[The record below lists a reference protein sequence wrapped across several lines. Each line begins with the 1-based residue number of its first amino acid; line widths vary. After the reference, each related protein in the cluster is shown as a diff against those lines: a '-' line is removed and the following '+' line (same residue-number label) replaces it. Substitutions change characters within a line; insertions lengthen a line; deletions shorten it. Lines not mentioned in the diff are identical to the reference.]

1 MGGPVACVACG
12 AENADDARFCGNCG
26 APLGKVCAACGQ
38 PNPADGRFCTSC
50 GTALDAAAAETPFGR
65 RETFMPSALADKV
78 RAGSASIEGERKLIS
93 VLFADVAGY
102 TALSERLDPEEM
114 RTLMHRAFAA
124 MLDEVRRFEGTVAQ
138 LLGDGMLALF
148 GAPIAHEDHAIRAIR
163 TGLALQQSLGPLQSE
178 LAAAEIDFRV
188 RVGVHSGLV
197 VFGRIGT
204 DLEFTFQAV
213 GDTVNTASRVQG
225 LAEPGSVL
233 VSEAS
238 QRLAAGY
245 VVFEDQGSHE
255 VKNKAEPVHVFR
267 AVRPTGSRSR
277 VDVSAEHG
285 LGPYAGRE
293 VELRALGASFDDA
306 ISGAGQVVFISGE
319 AGLGKSRLV
328 HEFRTR
334 ISDLDHVWLLGR
346 CISYGADIPYVP
358 IVDLLRSA
366 TGIEET
372 DDETAMDA
380 KLVARVDQL
389 GGDPAHLPYL
399 RFLLSLDP
407 GDPSVL
413 DEDPMLRK
421 PRVFE
426 AFRDLLLAAV
436 ARRPAVVV
444 IEDLHWIDT
453 ASAELL
459 SFVLESV
466 ATHRLLVVLTH
477 RPDREPPFGERP
489 FHTRIALT
497 PLSEGDTAA
506 VARAATGRQELPV
519 ELNALI
525 YRTAEG
531 NPFFIEEVTK
541 SLLESGALVPDGD
554 GFALGRPIEQIEVPD
569 TVQGVI
575 MARLD
580 RLSEEPRQA
589 LQTASV
595 IGREFTSRLLERTT
609 GGSGNDEALRQLKAV
624 QLIFERSLYPELV
637 FMFKHALTHEVAYGS
652 LLLERRRTLH
662 SAVADAI
669 RELYA
674 DRQADVVEML
684 AHHYERAE
692 RWADAVP
699 YLVASADK
707 AMAGFALEEADGY
720 AGRALA
726 ALDRVDAPTD
736 PSARAH
742 LHHVQG
748 LCHELRNEWDPA
760 IESYRA
766 MASAAE
772 AAGDTATQGLGL
784 ALVSVAQVY
793 AHDLAGGRAS
803 AGQAEAIATSLGDVD
818 LTGLSMVSVLF
829 NQAVAG
835 ELEEPYARTAE
846 LEATARR
853 ANDVFVKGF
862 GLDLA
867 GELLHMR
874 AREEESLPLLHEAL
888 SLAEGAQVA
897 QLLQWVYFDVA
908 LTTTALGRYDEA
920 FDAARKN
927 IALCERV
934 GDRGFWLCR
943 AKNTYGRIFI
953 ELYDFARGEEHNQD
967 AVDRALGFGDL
978 ETLRNGMLNVGDC
991 LLGRGDAEAARTCF
1005 DDLERAFAADED
1017 PGEWMKWHYV
1027 QHLWMS
1033 SSMTWLALGQADRAL
1048 ADADRCL
1055 EIADP
1060 TGTRRYMSK
1069 GRRARAGA
1077 LAALG
1082 RLDEAL
1088 DDAQVA
1094 LDHAEEIGG
1103 PEPVWQAHAAR
1114 ADVLTAAGRHDEAAE
1129 AARSAIGVIEGIA
1142 SAVREPGAAAILLA
1156 SPPVARVRELSRS
1169 RD

>member
-1 MGGPVACVACG
+1 
-12 AENADDARFCGNCG
+12 
-26 APLGKVCAACGQ
+26 
-38 PNPADGRFCTSC
+38 
-50 GTALDAAAAETPFGR
+50 
-65 RETFMPSALADKV
+65 MPSALAEKL
-78 RAGSASIEGERKLIS
+78 RAGSASVEGERKLIS

-102 TALSERLDPEEM
+102 TALSERLDPEEV
-114 RTLMHRAFAA
+114 RALMHRAFTS
-124 MLDEVRRFEGTVAQ
+124 MLDEVHRFEGTVAQ
-138 LLGDGMLALF
+138 LQGDGMLALF
-148 GAPIAHEDHAIRAIR
+148 GAPIAHEDHAVRAIR
-163 TGLALQQSLGPLQSE
+163 AALALQQSLGPLQAE
-178 LAAAEIDFRV
+178 LAAADVDFRV

-197 VFGRIGT
+197 VFGRIGS

-225 LAEPGSVL
+225 LAEPGSVV
-233 VSEAS
+233 VSEAT

-245 VVFEDQGSHE
+245 FVFEDRGSHD
-255 VKNKAEPVHVFR
+255 VKNKAEPVHIFR

-285 LGPYAGRE
+285 LGPYAGRSA
-293 VELRALGASFDDA
+293 ELRTLGARFDDA
-306 ISGAGQVVFISGE
+306 IGGAGQVVFISGE

-328 HEFRTR
+328 HEFRAR
-334 ISDLDHVWLLGR
+334 IAGLDHLWLLGR
-346 CISYGADIPYVP
+346 CISYGAEIPYVP

-366 TGIEET
+366 TDIEET
-372 DDETAMDA
+372 DDEALMDA
-380 KLVARVDQL
+380 KLTARVDEL
-389 GGDPAHLPYL
+389 GGDPGHLPYL

-413 DEDPMLRK
+413 EEDPMLRK

-426 AFRDLLLAAV
+426 AFRDVLLAAV
-436 ARRPAVVV
+436 ADRPAVLV

-466 ATHRLLVVLTH
+466 PTHRLLVVLTH
-477 RPDREPPFGERP
+477 RPDVEPPFGERT
-489 FHTRIALT
+489 FHTRMALT
-497 PLSEGDTAA
+497 PLSEGDTAE
-506 VARAATGRQELPV
+506 VARAATGRQELPA
-519 ELNALI
+519 ELQALI

-541 SLLESGALVPDGD
+541 SLLESGALVSDGE
-554 GFALGRPIEQIEVPD
+554 GYRLGRPIEQIEVPD

-609 GGSGNDEALRQLKAV
+609 GARTSDDTLRQLKAV

-674 DRQADVVEML
+674 DRPADVVEML

-692 RWADAVP
+692 RWSDAVP

-707 AMAGFALEEADGY
+707 AMAGFALGEADGY

-726 ALDRVDAPTD
+726 ALDQIDDPPD
-736 PSARAH
+736 PSPRAH

-748 LCHELRNEWDPA
+748 QCHELRNDWGPA

-766 MASAAE
+766 MAAAAE

-784 ALVSVAQVY
+784 AFVSVAQVY

-803 AGQAEAIATSLGDVD
+803 AAQAESIAHALGDAD

-846 LEATARR
+846 LEAAARR
-853 ANDVFVKGF
+853 AGDVFVKIF

-874 AREEESLPLLHEAL
+874 AREDESLPLLHEAL
-888 SLAEGAQVA
+888 TLAEGAQVA
-897 QLLQWVYFDVA
+897 QLLQWVYFDLA

-943 AKNTYGRIFI
+943 ARNTYGRIFI
-953 ELYDFARGEEHNQD
+953 ELCDFARGEEHNQE

-978 ETLRNGMLNVGDC
+978 ETLRNALLNVGDC
-991 LLGRGDAEAARTCF
+991 VLGRGDAEAARTCF
-1005 DDLERAFAADED
+1005 DDLARALAADED
-1017 PGEWMKWHYV
+1017 PGEWMKWRYE
-1027 QHLWMS
+1027 QHLWVS
-1033 SSMTWLALGQADRAL
+1033 SSMTWLALGEADRAL

-1060 TGTRRYMSK
+1060 TGTKRYMSK
-1069 GRRARAGA
+1069 GRRARARA

-1088 DDAQVA
+1088 HDVQIA
-1094 LDHAEEIGG
+1094 LDRAEEIGG

-1114 ADVLTAAGRHDEAAE
+1114 ADVLTAAGRHDAAAE
-1129 AARSAIGVIEGIA
+1129 AARAAIEVIDPIA
-1142 SAVREPGAAAILLA
+1142 ATVQEPGVGAVLLA
-1156 SPPVARVRELSRS
+1156 SPPVSRVRELARS
-1169 RD
+1169 PG